1 MRIRVRRKR
10 VRRDEAGYMLLM
22 LMLAVTMI
30 VITLMSVVPN
40 YRRSILRDR
49 EVEMIHRGEQYERA
63 IRIFYRNNG
72 SKYPTSLEQLENMN
86 KVRYLRRRYKDPM
99 TKDGNWRLVHITD
112 LAAIKGMATGLA
124 GTGAGAAQ
132 QKSNSAPTAFAGD
145 LGAAAAAEAAQQAQ
159 QDQQSSGTS
168 AFGGTGSGSAFG
180 GAGSSSTFGGAGSG
194 SAFGGPATSGSNP
207 ATSGDVLG
215 GGLILGVVSKSK
227 VEGLHSFNNK
237 THYNEWFF
245 VYDPTQDRGQLISGP
260 YNPNAYIPGGTGM
273 GAGSTTTPGNPLGP
287 GAAGTG
293 LVPTQQNQQPNQSNQ
308 PAQPTQP
315 Q

>member
-1 MRIRVRRKR
+1 
-10 VRRDEAGYMLLM
+10 MLLM

-72 SKYPTSLEQLENMN
+72 SQYPISLEQLENMN

-99 TKDGNWRLVHITD
+99 TKDGSWKLVHITD
-112 LAAIKGMATGLA
+112 LAAIKGTATGLA

-132 QKSNSAPTAFAGD
+132 Q
-145 LGAAAAAEAAQQAQ
+145 
-159 QDQQSSGTS
+159 DQQSSGTS
-168 AFGGTGSGSAFG
+168 AFSGSAFG
-180 GAGSSSTFGGAGSG
+180 GPGSGNAFGGAGGGTGSSSAFGGAGSG
-194 SAFGGPATSGSNP
+194 SAFGGAATSGGNP

-227 VEGLHSFNNK
+227 EEGLHSFNRK

-260 YNPNAYIPGGTGM
+260 YNPNAYIPGGTGL
-273 GAGSTTTPGNPLGP
+273 GAGSTTTPGNPLGT

-308 PAQPTQP
+308 PAQSTQP
-315 Q
+315 QQ